1 MSAEER
7 TAKYSRYQVM
17 TAIFFLLIAI
27 IILQLFHIQ
36 IIDHAKYQRI
46 ANNMQ
51 TDKQTINATRGQI
64 YARDANGN
72 IAPLVMNRTVY
83 TLFADPSEV
92 KDSEKVRQLAAQVAG
107 SQLAEGGLD
116 KLDNKKLQYVV
127 LAKRLSQEQASRVK
141 KADLAG
147 VGLQADTQ
155 RVYPE
160 GALAAQV
167 LGFVNHDGK
176 GQYGVEQFYDK
187 ELSGTP
193 GLLQSVTDVRKIPL

>member
-7 TAKYSRYQVM
+7 TAKYSRYQIM
-17 TAIFFLLIAI
+17 TAIFFLLIVI
-27 IILQLFHIQ
+27 IILQLFRIQ

-92 KDSEKVRQLAAQVAG
+92 KDAEKVRQLA
-107 SQLAEGGLD
+107 
-116 KLDNKKLQYVV
+116 
-127 LAKRLSQEQASRVK
+127 R
-141 KADLAG
+141 
-147 VGLQADTQ
+147 
-155 RVYPE
+155 
-160 GALAAQV
+160 
-167 LGFVNHDGK
+167 
-176 GQYGVEQFYDK
+176 
-187 ELSGTP
+187 
-193 GLLQSVTDVRKIPL
+193 

>member
-36 IIDHAKYQRI
+36 IVDHAKYQRI

-127 LAKRLSQEQASRVK
+127 LAKRLSQACRRTRNGSTLRVLWRRRCSASSTMTARGNT
-141 KADLAG
+141 A
-147 VGLQADTQ
+147 
-155 RVYPE
+155 
-160 GALAAQV
+160 
-167 LGFVNHDGK
+167 
-176 GQYGVEQFYDK
+176 
-187 ELSGTP
+187 
-193 GLLQSVTDVRKIPL
+193 